1 LSRNLTTGLKRI
13 WLRQAR
19 RPQRKTN
26 GETLA
31 VPSTDEAVTTLA
43 IVVVQPHSLLF
54 NPRPMSHD
62 AFISYSSR
70 DKATA
75 DATCT
80 ALEASGIRCW
90 IAPRDVMPG
99 IEWGEAIIDGIN
111 QSRVL
116 VLIFSANA
124 NESPQ
129 IRREIERAVGK
140 GIPIIPFRIQD
151 IAPTR
156 SLEYFIGA
164 VHWLD
169 ALTPPLETHLRRL
182 VDTVKA
188 LLQIDPTPPRIVSPS
203 IASVPPA
210 SWLGSNWR
218 IVAVTAL
225 TLTCLVLSAVA
236 VGVWWSVGAVVPRP
250 GAQVSVASPAP
261 AAPQLAE
268 PQFAKPQPAN
278 ASVDP
283 LLTGTFEHDGVIDGY
298 NSRFVYTIAADGT
311 YRLIIIQE
319 EDGTYQAANGQ
330 YRTIA
335 NITGRMRTGTYR
347 AVGST
352 AIEVRSA
359 TGPAIFRPT
368 QPTAPLDQARPVM
381 LGIWRATVV
390 EGGLPWTLTIQ
401 NNPDGTYHYSGQTE
415 DNGTCIVAEQHW
427 RTTSAVTGQSNSG
440 TYRIVDA
447 RNVEITGT
455 NGPALW
461 QRQ

>member
-1 LSRNLTTGLKRI
+1 VF
-13 WLRQAR
+13 A
-19 RPQRKTN
+19 
-26 GETLA
+26 
-31 VPSTDEAVTTLA
+31 
-43 IVVVQPHSLLF
+43 VVQPHLLLF
-54 NPRPMSHD
+54 NLLPMSHD

-75 DATCT
+75 DATCA

-90 IAPRDVMPG
+90 IAPRDITPG

-116 VLIFSANA
+116 ILIFSANA

-169 ALTPPLETHLRRL
+169 ALTPPLETHLHRL
-182 VDTVKA
+182 ADTVKA
-188 LLQIDPTPPRIVSPS
+188 LLQIDSAPPRIVSPN
-203 IASVPPA
+203 IASVSPV
-210 SWLGSNWR
+210 SWIGSNRR

-225 TLTCLVLSAVA
+225 TCFGLSAA
-236 VGVWWSVGAVVPRP
+236 AIGVWWSIAAMAPRP
-250 GAQVSVASPAP
+250 VGPSPVPTSAP
-261 AAPQLAE
+261 TAPQLAN
-268 PQFAKPQPAN
+268 PQTAK

-283 LLTGTFEHDGVIDGY
+283 VLTGTFEHNGVIDGY
-298 NSRFVYTIAADGT
+298 NSRFVYAIDADGT
-311 YRLIIIQE
+311 YRLVITEE
-319 EDGTYQAANGQ
+319 EDGIYQAANGQ
-330 YRTIA
+330 YRTVA
-335 NITGRMRTGTYR
+335 NITGRVRTGTYR

-352 AIEVRSA
+352 AIEVKSA
-359 TGPAIFRPT
+359 TGPAVFRPT
-368 QPTAPLDQARPVM
+368 LPAAPVDQAHPVM
-381 LGIWRATVV
+381 LGVWRAIVV
-390 EGGLPWTLTIQ
+390 QGGLSWTLTIQ
-401 NNPDGTYHYSGQTE
+401 NNPDGTYHFSGQTE
-415 DNGTCIVAEQHW
+415 DNGTCVVAEQRW
-427 RTTSAVTGQSNSG
+427 RTLSAVTGQSNAG

-447 RNVEITGT
+447 RNVEITGA
-455 NGPALW
+455 NGPTLW

>member
-1 LSRNLTTGLKRI
+1 
-13 WLRQAR
+13 
-19 RPQRKTN
+19 
-26 GETLA
+26 
-31 VPSTDEAVTTLA
+31 
-43 IVVVQPHSLLF
+43 
-54 NPRPMSHD
+54 MSHD

-75 DATCT
+75 DAACA
-80 ALEASGIRCW
+80 ALEASGVRCW
-90 IAPRDVMPG
+90 IAPRDITPG

-111 QSRVL
+111 QSRLL

-151 IAPTR
+151 IPPTR

-203 IASVPPA
+203 DASTSPV
-210 SWLGSNWR
+210 SWIGSNRR
-218 IVAVTAL
+218 IVGVTS
-225 TLTCLVLSAVA
+225 LTCLGLCAAVI
-236 VGVWWSVGAVVPRP
+236 GVWWSVTAIGPRP
-250 GAQVSVASPAP
+250 AGPLSVLTPAP
-261 AAPQLAE
+261 IAPQLAN
-268 PQFAKPQPAN
+268 PQLANPQPAKT
-278 ASVDP
+278 SIDP
-283 LLTGTFEHDGVIDGY
+283 VLTGTFEHDGVTDGY
-298 NSRFVYTIAADGT
+298 NSRFVYSITADGT
-311 YRLIIIQE
+311 YRLVIIQE
-319 EDGTYQAANGQ
+319 EDGIYQAANGA

-335 NITGRMRTGTYR
+335 NITGRVRTGTYR

-359 TGPAIFRPT
+359 TGTAVFQPA
-368 QPTAPLDQARPVM
+368 QPITPIDQARPVM
-381 LGIWRATVV
+381 LGVWRATVV
-390 EGGLPWTLTIQ
+390 QGGLPWTLIIQ
-401 NNPDGTYHYSGQTE
+401 NNPDGTYHYSAQTE
-415 DNGTCIVAEQHW
+415 DSGSCVVAEQHW

-455 NGPALW
+455 NGATLW

>member
-1 LSRNLTTGLKRI
+1 
-13 WLRQAR
+13 
-19 RPQRKTN
+19 
-26 GETLA
+26 
-31 VPSTDEAVTTLA
+31 
-43 IVVVQPHSLLF
+43 
-54 NPRPMSHD
+54 MSHD

-75 DATCT
+75 DATCA

-90 IAPRDVMPG
+90 IAPRDITPG

-188 LLQIDPTPPRIVSPS
+188 LLQIDPIPPRIVSAS
-203 IASVPPA
+203 IASTSPA
-210 SWLGSNWR
+210 SWIGSNRR

-225 TLTCLVLSAVA
+225 TCLGLCAAVI
-236 VGVWWSVGAVVPRP
+236 GVWWSVAAMAPRP
-250 GAQVSVASPAP
+250 AAPLSVPTQAP
-261 AAPQLAE
+261 TAPQLAN
-268 PQFAKPQPAN
+268 PQLANPQLANPQLAK

-283 LLTGTFEHDGVIDGY
+283 VLTGTFEHDSVIDGY
-298 NSRFVYTIAADGT
+298 NSRFVYSIAADGT
-311 YRLIIIQE
+311 YRLVVIQE
-319 EDGTYQAANGQ
+319 EDGTYQAANGA
-330 YRTIA
+330 YRTVA
-335 NITGRMRTGTYR
+335 NITGRVRTGTYR

-359 TGPAIFRPT
+359 TGTAVFRPT
-368 QPTAPLDQARPVM
+368 QTIAPIDQARPVM
-381 LGIWRATVV
+381 LGIWRATVAQ
-390 EGGLPWTLTIQ
+390 GGLPWTLTIQ

-415 DNGTCIVAEQHW
+415 DNGSCVVAEQLW
-427 RTTSAVTGQSNSG
+427 RTTSAVTGQSTAG

-447 RNVEITGT
+447 RNVEITGP
-455 NGPALW
+455 NGATLW

>member
-1 LSRNLTTGLKRI
+1 M
-13 WLRQAR
+13 
-19 RPQRKTN
+19 P
-26 GETLA
+26 
-31 VPSTDEAVTTLA
+31 
-43 IVVVQPHSLLF
+43 
-54 NPRPMSHD
+54 HD
-62 AFISYSSR
+62 AFISYSGR

-75 DATCT
+75 DATCA
-80 ALEASGIRCW
+80 ALEASGVRCW
-90 IAPRDVMPG
+90 IAPRDITPG
-99 IEWGEAIIDGIN
+99 AEWGEAIIDGIN

-116 VLIFSANA
+116 ILIFSANA

-140 GIPIIPFRIQD
+140 GLPIIPFRIQD

-188 LLQIDPTPPRIVSPS
+188 LLQIDPTPPRIISPSVATVSPVSS
-203 IASVPPA
+203 I
-210 SWLGSNWR
+210 GSNGR
-218 IVAVTAL
+218 VVAVTVV
-225 TLTCLVLSAVA
+225 TCLGLSLAAIGAWWFVATMAPRPAAPLSA
-236 VGVWWSVGAVVPRP
+236 
-250 GAQVSVASPAP
+250 PAP
-261 AAPQLAE
+261 APTAPQLA
-268 PQFAKPQPAN
+268 K

-283 LLTGTFEHDGVIDGY
+283 VLTGTFERDTVIDGY
-298 NSRFVYTIAADGT
+298 NSRFVYSIAADGT
-311 YRLIIIQE
+311 YRLIVTQE
-319 EDGTYQAANGQ
+319 EDGIYQSANGE
-330 YRTIA
+330 YRTVA
-335 NITGRMRTGTYR
+335 NVTGRVRTGTYR

-359 TGPAIFRPT
+359 TGTATFRPT
-368 QPTAPLDQARPVM
+368 QLTAPIDQAHPVM

-390 EGGLPWTLTIQ
+390 QGGMPWTLTIQ
-401 NNPDGTYHYSGQTE
+401 NNPNGTYHYSGQTE
-415 DNGTCIVAEQHW
+415 DNGSCVIAEQHW
-427 RTTSAVTGQSNSG
+427 RMISAVTGQSNAG

-447 RNVEITGT
+447 HNVEITGA

>member
-1 LSRNLTTGLKRI
+1 
-13 WLRQAR
+13 
-19 RPQRKTN
+19 
-26 GETLA
+26 
-31 VPSTDEAVTTLA
+31 
-43 IVVVQPHSLLF
+43 
-54 NPRPMSHD
+54 MSHD

-75 DATCT
+75 DATCA
-80 ALEASGIRCW
+80 ALETSGVRCW
-90 IAPRDVMPG
+90 IAPRDITPG

-203 IASVPPA
+203 IASTSPV
-210 SWLGSNWR
+210 SWIGSNRR
-218 IVAVTAL
+218 IVAVAA
-225 TLTCLVLSAVA
+225 LTCLALSAA
-236 VGVWWSVGAVVPRP
+236 VIGVWWSVAAMGPRP
-250 GAQVSVASPAP
+250 TGPLSVPTPAP
-261 AAPQLAE
+261 TAPQLAN
-268 PQFAKPQPAN
+268 PQLAK

-283 LLTGTFEHDGVIDGY
+283 VLTGTFEHDSVIDGY
-298 NSRFVYTIAADGT
+298 NSRFVYSIVADGT
-311 YRLIIIQE
+311 YRLDIIQE
-319 EDGTYQAANGQ
+319 EDGTYQAANGA
-330 YRTIA
+330 YRTVA
-335 NITGRMRTGTYR
+335 NITGRIRTGTYR
-347 AVGST
+347 AVGTT

-359 TGPAIFRPT
+359 TGTAVFRPT
-368 QPTAPLDQARPVM
+368 QTIAPIDQARPVM

-390 EGGLPWTLTIQ
+390 QGGLPWTLTIQ

-415 DNGTCIVAEQHW
+415 DNGSCVVAEQRW
-427 RTTSAVTGQSNSG
+427 RTASAVTGQSNAG

-447 RNVEITGT
+447 RNVEITGP
-455 NGPALW
+455 NGATLW